1 MTEAQLTPSR
11 SARYR
16 HADEGTLLAWAR
28 AGDETAFE
36 VLAESARRRLL
47 AVCHRTCRDPGDAA
61 DACQDA
67 LLAAWQNLDSFRGE
81 SGFTTWLCAI
91 GRNACRAVQRRRRP
105 VPMDLGTDAITHP
118 DPAAAVDLRD
128 AVGRALAALDEP
140 VREAVVLREY
150 GGLSY
155 DEIAHTLGVELNT
168 VRTRI
173 HRGRRRLAELLLEE
187 AP

>member
-1 MTEAQLTPSR
+1 M
-11 SARYR
+11 
-16 HADEGTLLAWAR
+16 
-28 AGDETAFE
+28 
-36 VLAESARRRLL
+36 LAEAARRRLV
-47 AVCHRTCRDPGDAA
+47 AVCHRSCRDPGDAA

-67 LLAAWQNLDSFRGE
+67 LLAAWQNLGSFRGD

-91 GRNACRAVQRRRRP
+91 GRNACRAIERKRRP
-105 VPMDLGTDAITHP
+105 TPIEVDPGATTQRDA
-118 DPAAAVDLRD
+118 AAAVDLRD
-128 AVGRALAALDEP
+128 AIDRALAALDP
-140 VREAVVLREY
+140 SMREVVVLREY

-155 DEIAHTLGVELNT
+155 DEIALTLGVELNT